1 MVTLVKGSGEYSWVR
16 EGAGRAAEAEEMP
29 PSGGAE
35 NIGTL
40 VFAPMGW
47 RWKI

>member
-1 MVTLVKGSGEYSWVR
+1 MGRAVVSTDGVR
-16 EGAGRAAEAEEMP
+16 EGAGRAAEAEELL

-35 NIGTL
+35 NIGAL